1 MLNLLINAK
10 DAIEHEGTIT
20 VITREE
26 EISDESPGL
35 INMPPGSYVL
45 VKVID
50 NGCGIPKE
58 VINKIF
64 DPFFT
69 TKGKGKGNGLGLS
82 SVYGIVKEHKG
93 HIAVKSE
100 VGKGTTFDVYLPVS
114 CREEVV
120 PKKDTILIIDDD
132 SDVLEMI
139 KSILESYNYATIAVD
154 NSLTALDIFKKH
166 SQKIHLVIT
175 DVAMPLMGG
184 HEVAKAIKSIRQD
197 TKIIV
202 ISGYHDQPPVEE
214 KDEYLSKPSESAS
227 LIAAVKRLTTH
238 SN

>member
-1 MLNLLINAK
+1 
-10 DAIEHEGTIT
+10 
-20 VITREE
+20 
-26 EISDESPGL
+26 
-35 INMPPGSYVL
+35 MPPGSYVL

-100 VGKGTTFDVYLPVS
+100 VGKGTTFDVYVPVS
-114 CREEVV
+114 SREEIA
-120 PKKDTILIIDDD
+120 PKKDTILVIDDD

-139 KSILESYNYATIAVD
+139 KSILESYNYATY
-154 NSLTALDIFKKH
+154 SC
-166 SQKIHLVIT
+166 
-175 DVAMPLMGG
+175 
-184 HEVAKAIKSIRQD
+184 R
-197 TKIIV
+197 
-202 ISGYHDQPPVEE
+202 
-214 KDEYLSKPSESAS
+214 
-227 LIAAVKRLTTH
+227 
-238 SN
+238 